1 MTADELTRLRA
12 ELRDA
17 RRAAH
22 TADAERAET
31 EALVLE
37 ARARQLRAE
46 ARADRTHAETAG
58 LRQAIDDVRR
68 LCTLVIEQSVRVH
81 AIEQAQDTITLIDAA
96 LAGDKPSPGD
106 GAWHTVWL
114 EGKWRWITSRMTTPE
129 REHAADAVARHD
141 AVLAAADSDLG
152 RGEPEGLRWWRD
164 DA

>member
-1 MTADELTRLRA
+1 MAADETTRLRA
-12 ELRDA
+12 ELRLA
-17 RRAAH
+17 RQHAH

-31 EALVLE
+31 EARLLE

-46 ARADRTHAETAG
+46 ARAARTHAETTG

-68 LCTLVIEQSVRVH
+68 LCTMTIEASVRVH
-81 AIEQAQDTITLIDAA
+81 AVEQAHDTLTLIDAA
-96 LAGDKPSPGD
+96 LNGDKPSPGD

-129 REHAADAVARHD
+129 REHAADAVARHN
-141 AVLAAADSDLG
+141 AVLAAADNDPD
-152 RGEPEGLRWWRD
+152 RGEPTDLRWWRD